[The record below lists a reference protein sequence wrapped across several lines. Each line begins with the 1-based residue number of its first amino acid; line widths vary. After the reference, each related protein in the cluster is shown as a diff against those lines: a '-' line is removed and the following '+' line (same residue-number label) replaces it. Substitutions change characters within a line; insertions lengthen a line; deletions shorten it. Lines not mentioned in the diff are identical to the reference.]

1 VTPSV
6 ANAVEIRQTFYKTIN
21 PATEFLVGIWES
33 NRQQKLCINQSP
45 LGYQLHQQYISQWQL
60 KL

>member
-6 ANAVEIRQTFYKTIN
+6 ANAVEIGQTFYKTIN

-45 LGYQLHQQYISQWQL
+45 LGYQLYQQYIS
-60 KL
+60 